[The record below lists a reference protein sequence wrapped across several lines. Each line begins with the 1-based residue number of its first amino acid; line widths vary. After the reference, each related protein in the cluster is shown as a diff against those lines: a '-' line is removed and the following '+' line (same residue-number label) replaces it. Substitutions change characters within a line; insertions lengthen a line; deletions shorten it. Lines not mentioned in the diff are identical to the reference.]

1 METPWRIFEE
11 TQPIKLYAKNQMIY
25 LQEETAIRFYYLK
38 KGRVKIFLSSP
49 DGLEKT
55 LAVLQPGSLFGE
67 ASFLTASRAF
77 PPPKHWK
84 KAKFSPL
91 IGPAW
96 NTVSARTH
104 SWPFTCCAISPAPYA
119 CSPPRWTAWPFCR
132 RTRGWLSCCSPLPKI
147 TAYRSR
153 MRSSQALRLY
163 RASPSAVFSAAGPGR
178 AGSPPATGRFCSI
191 IRKPWHALFLI
202 RRSIEPDGS

>member
-67 ASFLTASRAF
+67 ASFFDGKPRVSSAKTLEKSEILSIDRTGLF
-77 PPPKHWK
+77 PP
-84 KAKFSPL
+84 
-91 IGPAW
+91 GPTAGL
-96 NTVSARTH
+96 SLA
-104 SWPFTCCAISPAPYA
+104 AP
-119 CSPPRWTAWPFCR
+119 SLRHHPH
-132 RTRGWLSCCSPLPKI
+132 
-147 TAYRSR
+147 
-153 MRSSQALRLY
+153 ALRPGRQHGL
-163 RASPSAVFSAAGPGR
+163 SAGGCAAGP
-178 AGSPPATGRFCSI
+178 AA
-191 IRKPWHALFLI
+191 ALPC
-202 RRSIEPDGS
+202 RR

>member
-67 ASFLTASRAF
+67 ASFFDGKPRVSSAKTLEKSEILSINRPLRQHVREFPEELLEPAQRPDTVRHPLRQGGHVGQPGSCLLYTSRC
-77 PPPKHWK
+77 
-84 KAKFSPL
+84 
-91 IGPAW
+91 
-96 NTVSARTH
+96 V
-104 SWPFTCCAISPAPYA
+104 
-119 CSPPRWTAWPFCR
+119 
-132 RTRGWLSCCSPLPKI
+132 
-147 TAYRSR
+147 
-153 MRSSQALRLY
+153 
-163 RASPSAVFSAAGPGR
+163 
-178 AGSPPATGRFCSI
+178 
-191 IRKPWHALFLI
+191 
-202 RRSIEPDGS
+202 